1 MPKLAT
7 SDPTDPLIIVG
18 ALKDVTASSVQ
29 FSAEDFTQWLTLPTA
44 LIEDATY
51 LGVVEGGEANRGMQL
66 PLFSISLIRPQT
78 QSEHFFFDLVMP
90 PFFAATQKL
99 SVPPTLADMELV

>member
-1 MPKLAT
+1 MTKLAT

-29 FSAEDFTQWLTLPTA
+29 FSAENFTQWLALPTA
-44 LIEDATY
+44 LIEEATY
-51 LGVVEGGEANRGMQL
+51 LGVVEGGEANQGMQL

-90 PFFAATQKL
+90 PFFMATQNLKIPL
-99 SVPPTLADMELV
+99 TLTGTELV